1 MNTEQ
6 HIKKIID
13 IQDEVRE
20 LHPLLKNL
28 LPKIPNITRIEYTHG
43 TQEKGADFVLCKTD
57 TIPINKHTYIGVVAK
72 IGKIHQNLSDIETQ
86 IEDCFLL
93 KRLFENGRSKIQITE
108 VWVIVSGNITN
119 NAKEKIAE
127 KFKVHNITFLSA
139 QELGILVEKYLP
151 HYWESVEPEVLEY
164 LTHTIHKNKEEDKR
178 LALLDHCAEDFF
190 IEPTI
195 TEIRSNQWNAKKPR
209 VINILEEVDKNP
221 FIIIEGGMGAGKSTF
236 VRHLVIHLAT
246 PDIFEQEKKLPLLV
260 SFKDFLD
267 KYQADIKKV
276 IAAEIPD
283 TIPADVR
290 QNTSVVIIIDAVDEV
305 NLPESELYQKLKEL
319 ESQAN
324 KQIKII
330 LTTRNIQNIIPEK
343 QKDIGLI
350 CRINP
355 LSTKQIISILQEQ
368 CKNLSTQ
375 TRLFEDLKKSSLFKN
390 IPRNPITAILL
401 ANIIN
406 QCPQELPSNLTELYS
421 KYMEIVVGRWDEKKG
436 LATSTEYEAAHRILR
451 QIAVYMLDNGLQE
464 IATSELSGH
473 IQTYLKERNLDL
485 QADKLL
491 AKFQTRCEIV
501 TFNNQKCT
509 FSFKHKSFA
518 EFLYAEEKIDT
529 PSFQIKEILFHPF
542 WQGTAF
548 FYFGLKKDCTGEMAQ
563 ILEATPKDIKEQI
576 IKVWFTADYLLAG
589 YMTPTRYIHD
599 VLKQIILLSATIYL
613 DTINLKMETPL
624 LSLSQLNLLAFMRF
638 IMRQC
643 YAYNFFANVLEG
655 LSLEILEEDSWTEEQ
670 QIVSVFLIGSILI
683 ELNKDVFCMLID
695 KFGDRISNDIKLALI
710 VEYKEAQEINKI
722 FKKQEKR
729 IKKRWGKGITRNQY
743 ERLLKTPLL
752 NYYQSKAK

>member
-6 HIKKIID
+6 HIKKISN
-13 IQDEVRE
+13 IQDEVKE
-20 LHPLLKNL
+20 LHPLLQTL
-28 LPKIPNITRIEYTHG
+28 LPKIPNITHCEYTHG
-43 TQEKGADFVLCKTD
+43 SQEKGADFVLCKTD
-57 TIPINKHTYIGVVAK
+57 TIPIKKYSYIGFIAK
-72 IGKIHQNLSDIETQ
+72 TGKIHQNLSDIETQ
-86 IEDCFLL
+86 IEECFLF
-93 KRLFENGRSKIQITE
+93 KRLVENGQKKIQITE

-119 NAKEKIAE
+119 NAKEKISA

-139 QELGILVEKYLP
+139 QELGMLVEKHLP

-164 LTHTIHKNKEEDKR
+164 LTHTIQKNREEDKR

-195 TEIRSNQWNAKKPR
+195 TEICTNQWKANKPR
-209 VINILEEVDKNP
+209 VINILEAVDKNP

-246 PDIFEQEKKLPLLV
+246 PDIFELEKKLPILL

-267 KYQADIKKV
+267 KYQADVKKV
-276 IAAEIPD
+276 IAEEIPN

-290 QNTSVVIIIDAVDEV
+290 QNTSVVIIIDAADEV

-319 ESQAN
+319 ESQSN
-324 KQIKII
+324 EQIKII
-330 LTTRNIQNIIPEK
+330 LTTRNIQNLIPEK

-355 LSTKQIISILQEQ
+355 LSTKQIISILQVQ

-451 QIAVYMLDNGLQE
+451 QTAVYMLDNGLQE
-464 IATSELSGH
+464 IAISELLDR
-473 IQTYLKERNLDL
+473 IQKYLKDRNLNL

-491 AKFQTRCEIV
+491 TKFQTRCEIV
-501 TFNNQKCT
+501 TFNNQRRT

-529 PSFQIKEILFHPF
+529 ASFQIKNILFHPF

-548 FYFGLKKDCTGEMAQ
+548 FYFGLKKDCSGEMSQ
-563 ILEATPKDIKEQI
+563 ILDVTPKDIKEKL

-589 YMTPTRYIHD
+589 YMTPTRYIHE
-599 VLKQIILLSATIYL
+599 VLKQIIFLAATIYL
-613 DTINLKMETPL
+613 DTVNLKTKTPL
-624 LSLSQLNLLAFMRF
+624 LSFSQLDLLAFMRC

-643 YAYNFFANVLEG
+643 YAYNFFTNVLEG
-655 LSLEILEEDSWTEEQ
+655 IALEIPVENSWTEEQ
-670 QIVSVFLIGSILI
+670 QIVSLFLIGSIL
-683 ELNKDVFCMLID
+683 LAMKKDGFCILLE
-695 KFGDRISNDIKLALI
+695 KFGNRIPNDIKMALMA
-710 VEYKEAQEINKI
+710 EYKEAQEINKI
-722 FKKQEKR
+722 FKKQEKM
-729 IKKRWGKGITRNQY
+729 IHKRWGKDITRNQVD
-743 ERLLKTPLL
+743 RLFKTPLL
-752 NYYQSKAK
+752 SYYQSKVK